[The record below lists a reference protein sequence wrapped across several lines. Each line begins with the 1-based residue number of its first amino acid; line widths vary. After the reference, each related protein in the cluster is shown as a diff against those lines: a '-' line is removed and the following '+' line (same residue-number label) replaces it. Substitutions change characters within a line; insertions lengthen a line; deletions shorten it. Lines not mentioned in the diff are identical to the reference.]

1 MRSAGARGIELDA
14 VAAVLEAVGP
24 AWRSARVLSCS
35 LSSWWNAVGSPG
47 GRVASGLRRLLPHTD
62 C

>member
-1 MRSAGARGIELDA
+1 MGSAGARGIELDA

-47 GRVASGLRRLLPHTD
+47 GRIG
-62 C
+62 